1 MHRKR
6 ISRKSRNIKEGLV
19 FFSLT
24 TGLITC
30 LIFYL
35 WVYTEVDETSL
46 AIEIQNATL
55 KEFENQIFELRSE
68 TELLSRVDIISKKAQ
83 KEINMVFTEP
93 ETFQIEILERIN

>member
-6 ISRKSRNIKEGLV
+6 ISRKSQSIKEGFV

-24 TGLITC
+24 TGLIAC

-35 WVYTEVDETSL
+35 WVYTEVDETTL

-68 TELLSRVDIISKKAQ
+68 TELLSRVDVISKKAQ

-93 ETFQIEILERIN
+93 EIYQIEIFERIN

>member
-46 AIEIQNATL
+46 AIDIQNATL

-68 TELLSRVDIISKKAQ
+68 TELLSRVDVISKKAQ

-93 ETFQIEILERIN
+93 ETFQIKILEKIN

>member
-6 ISRKSRNIKEGLV
+6 ISRKSRNIKEGFV

-35 WVYTEVDETSL
+35 WVYTEVDETTL

-55 KEFENQIFELRSE
+55 KEFENQVFELRSE
-68 TELLSRVDIISKKAQ
+68 TELLSRVDVISKKAQ

-93 ETFQIEILERIN
+93 ETYQIEILERIN

>member
-1 MHRKR
+1 MHRRR
-6 ISRKSRNIKEGLV
+6 ISRKSRNIKEGFV

-24 TGLITC
+24 TALITC

-35 WVYTEVDETSL
+35 WVYTEVDETTL

-68 TELLSRVDIISKKAQ
+68 TELLSRVDVISKKAQ

-93 ETFQIEILERIN
+93 EIYQIEIFERIN

>member
-6 ISRKSRNIKEGLV
+6 ISRKSRNIKEGFV

-24 TGLITC
+24 TGLIAC

-46 AIEIQNATL
+46 AIDIQNATL

-68 TELLSRVDIISKKAQ
+68 TELLSRVDVISKKAQ

-93 ETFQIEILERIN
+93 ETFQIKILERIN

>member
-6 ISRKSRNIKEGLV
+6 ISRKSQSIKEGFV

-30 LIFYL
+30 LILYL
-35 WVYTEVDETSL
+35 WVYTEVDETTL

-55 KEFENQIFELRSE
+55 KEFENQIFELRSD
-68 TELLSRVDIISKKAQ
+68 TELLSRVDVISKKAQ
-83 KEINMVFTEP
+83 KEINMVFTQP
-93 ETFQIEILERIN
+93 EIYQIEILERIN

>member
-6 ISRKSRNIKEGLV
+6 ISRKSKNIKEGFL

-24 TGLITC
+24 TGLIAC

-35 WVYTEVDETSL
+35 WVYTEVDETTL

-55 KEFENQIFELRSE
+55 KEFENQIFELRNE
-68 TELLSRVDIISKKAQ
+68 TELLGRVDVISNKAQ

-93 ETFQIEILERIN
+93 EIYQIEIFDRID

>member
-6 ISRKSRNIKEGLV
+6 ISRKSQNIKEGFV

-24 TGLITC
+24 TGLIAS

-68 TELLSRVDIISKKAQ
+68 TELLSRVDVISKKAQ

>member
-6 ISRKSRNIKEGLV
+6 ISRKSRNIKEGFV

-24 TGLITC
+24 TALITC

-35 WVYTEVDETSL
+35 WVYTEVDETTL

-55 KEFENQIFELRSE
+55 KEFENQIFELRSD
-68 TELLSRVDIISKKAQ
+68 TEFLSRVDVISTELKK
-83 KEINMVFTEP
+83 K
-93 ETFQIEILERIN
+93 

>member
-6 ISRKSRNIKEGLV
+6 ISRKSRNIKEGFV

-24 TGLITC
+24 SGLITC

-46 AIEIQNATL
+46 AIDIQNATL
-55 KEFENQIFELRSE
+55 KEFENQIFELRSK
-68 TELLSRVDIISKKAQ
+68 TELLSRVDVISKKAQ

-93 ETFQIEILERIN
+93 ETFQIKIFERIN

>member
-6 ISRKSRNIKEGLV
+6 ISRKSRNIKEGFV

-24 TGLITC
+24 TTLITC

-35 WVYTEVDETSL
+35 WVYTEVDETTL

-55 KEFENQIFELRSE
+55 KNFENQIFELRSE

-93 ETFQIEILERIN
+93 EIYQIEILEITN